1 MRAEMEAR
9 GIGALIL
16 CDAVNIRYATGTRNT
31 QVFTSRNAPSRYLLL
46 IAGRSILYE
55 FTGCEHLADG
65 FDTVDEVRE
74 ASTSSFVAAGARIVE
89 REQTWVQE
97 MSDTLRD
104 ELGAG
109 SHVAGFERMNAGVAN
124 GMAAAGHQVVDAQ
137 EPIEMVRAIKS
148 SGEVACISASLAL
161 TERAVSALRDAIRP
175 GQTENELWAV
185 LHHEVIAGNGDY
197 CETRLLNAGPRSNPW
212 FQESSHRVIEPNEV
226 IALDTDVVGCHGYY
240 ADFSCTFHAGPDA
253 PSVEQRRLYALAH
266 GSCTTTSPSSS
277 RG

>member
-1 MRAEMEAR
+1 MKLIIHDLSCKHCDGRGAKVMVQRLHQAKRFPVTRHIEMRD
-9 GIGALIL
+9 L
-16 CDAVNIRYATGTRNT
+16 T
-31 QVFTSRNAPSRYLLL
+31 Q
-46 IAGRSILYE
+46 
-55 FTGCEHLADG
+55 
-65 FDTVDEVRE
+65 
-74 ASTSSFVAAGARIVE
+74 
-89 REQTWVQE
+89 
-97 MSDTLRD
+97 
-104 ELGAG
+104 
-109 SHVAGFERMNAGVAN
+109 RMNAGVAN

-212 FQESSHRVIEPNEV
+212 FQESSHRVIEPNEL